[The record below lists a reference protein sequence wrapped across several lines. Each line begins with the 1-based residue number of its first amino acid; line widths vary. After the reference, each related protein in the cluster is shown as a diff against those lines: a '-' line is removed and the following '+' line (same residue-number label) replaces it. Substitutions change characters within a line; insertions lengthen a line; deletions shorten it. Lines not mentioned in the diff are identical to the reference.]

1 MAGESTIAEFL
12 TRLGDD
18 PEFAEL
24 FYDDPG
30 KARDQTDLPD
40 EKWEII
46 ISGDL
51 RRLQTAVFDEQPE
64 GRFVVEFKPI
74 KIWPERPIKAS
85 G

>member
-24 FYDDPG
+24 FYDDPER
-30 KARDQTDLPD
+30 ARDQTDLPD

-46 ISGDL
+46 TSGDL

-64 GRFVVEFKPI
+64 GRFVVEFRPI
-74 KIWPERPIKAS
+74 KIWPEAPIKAS

>member
-1 MAGESTIAEFL
+1 MAGEFTIAEFL

-24 FYDDPG
+24 FYDDPEQ
-30 KARDQTDLPD
+30 ARDQTDVPD

-51 RRLQTAVFDEQPE
+51 RRLQKAVFDEQPE
-64 GRFVVEFKPI
+64 GRFVLEFKPI
-74 KIWPERPIKAS
+74 KIWPEGPIKAS

>member
-24 FYDDPG
+24 FYEDPDT
-30 KARDQTDLPD
+30 AREQTELSD
-40 EKWEII
+40 EKWGII

-51 RRLQTAVFDEQPE
+51 RRIQEAVFDEQPE
-64 GRFVVEFKPI
+64 GRFVLEFSPI
-74 KIWPERPIKAS
+74 KIWNRPVRRS